1 MKSKW
6 KVSSQYIDGKR
17 FFQVFRLIDEKALH
31 HSGNRE
37 CRGGLFESKD
47 EAREYAEKLN
57 KEEENESNQIN

>member
-6 KVSSQYIDGKR
+6 KVSSQYINSKKV
-17 FFQVFRLIDEKALH
+17 FQVFRLIDDKALH

-37 CRGGLFESKD
+37 CRGGLFENKD

-57 KEEENESNQIN
+57 KEDTDE